1 MLSLLAD
8 RTRRDTAKMKD
19 RFLRDPLGFLMV
31 VLGTFILGYGGV
43 GLLNTPFRIK
53 FFEAWAGA
61 IFSGI
66 EIIILLLPC
75 LAIIRRIVSNDFYLS
90 PSRMTGPVVA
100 LAFYM
105 AIIPY
110 FRMVIEEGTF
120 RIPMEANFV
129 PFFIIMFF
137 AWRLIF
143 HPSDIRLMVWILL
156 ICIGYRC
163 VEGIAIWFSN
173 DIIWG
178 LLTGWR
184 DGLFLSMGL
193 SGALF
198 AYVIKPEGEVWYAR
212 MRKMLF
218 IMAPVVIFIFIASM
232 RRSYMVG
239 LVVAIP
245 VLLFYLRPAERKRLL
260 TIIVL
265 ALPIF
270 IAATFVVG
278 ADRFTER
285 VGGIAT
291 PGQES
296 SAAWRIIEYY
306 NVYRMALDRP
316 LFGWP
321 WGAAFINYT
330 GIELTWLNILVPH
343 NVYLYVVMRSG
354 LVGLAFF
361 LWFVW
366 RYIRLSIDVVKGA
379 LSPGYRFIALWMAS
393 ATLIFFFAGI
403 TNPVFASK
411 LIILVP
417 FLMTLTSFLPGA
429 LKKNAVGTKNS
440 LVLQS
445 RSG

>member
-1 MLSLLAD
+1 MLTLLAD
-8 RTRRDTAKMKD
+8 KTRRDTAMIRD
-19 RFLRDPLGFLMV
+19 RFQRDPLGLLML
-31 VLGTFILGYGGV
+31 VLSVFILGYGGV

-66 EIIILLLPC
+66 EVIILLLPC
-75 LAIIRRIVSNDFYLS
+75 LAIIRRIVSDDFYMT
-90 PSRMTGPVVA
+90 PTRMTAPIIL

-110 FRMVIEEGTF
+110 FRMVVTEGTF

-143 HPSDIRLMVWILL
+143 HPSDVRLMVWILL
-156 ICIGYRC
+156 ICIAYRC
-163 VEGIAIWFSN
+163 VEGVAIWFSN

-198 AYVIKPEGEVWYAR
+198 AYVIKPEGEEWYAR
-212 MRKMLF
+212 IRKMLF
-218 IMAPVVIFIFIASM
+218 ILAPLVIFIFIASM
-232 RRSYMVG
+232 RRSYMLG
-239 LVVAIP
+239 LVIAVP
-245 VLLFYLRPAERKRLL
+245 LLLYYLKPAERKRMFA
-260 TIIVL
+260 IILV
-265 ALPIF
+265 ALPF
-270 IAATFVVG
+270 FVAATFIVG
-278 ADRFTER
+278 ADRFTDR
-285 VGGIAT
+285 VSGIAT

-321 WGAAFINYT
+321 WGVAFINYT

-343 NVYLYVVMRSG
+343 NVYLYVLMRSG
-354 LVGLAFF
+354 LVGLVFF

-366 RYIRLSIDVVKGA
+366 RYIRLSLDVVKGA
-379 LSPGYRFIALWMAS
+379 ISPGYRFLSLWMTS
-393 ATLIFFFAGI
+393 ATLMTAIAGV

-417 FLMTLTSFLPGA
+417 FLITLTGFLPGA
-429 LKKNAVGTKNS
+429 LRESERGKEIC
-440 LVLQS
+440 LVSQS
-445 RSG
+445 RSS